1 MDIYR
6 HTNELREA
14 LDKKNISWE
23 RKGNNT
29 TRFAYKGHVYIA
41 SAQEPCGGVIL
52 TTFPHTITDVLKEV
66 GA

>member
-1 MDIYR
+1 MSAYE
-6 HTNELREA
+6 HTEELRKA
-14 LDKKNISWE
+14 LDERGIEWE
-23 RKGNNT
+23 RRGNDT

-41 SAQEPCGGVIL
+41 SVQEPSGGVIL